1 MTGASKRKGD
11 RAENELKALLA
22 DLTGLNIAR
31 AFGAGRA
38 DDIGDLLGFPDTVIQ
53 CTSRANRDLVHVGLV
68 RKPIEAGQQARNAGV
83 PFAVT
88 FVRIRGGTWRAVMTP
103 EQFIGLW
110 REATVDPDA
119 IAALHNEEA
128 S

>member
-1 MTGASKRKGD
+1 MTGAAKRKGD
-11 RAENELKALLA
+11 RAENELKDLLA

-38 DDIGDLLGFPDTVIQ
+38 DDIGDLLGFPDVAIQ
-53 CTSRANRDLVHVGLV
+53 CTSLANRDLVHVGLV
-68 RKPIEAGQQARNAGV
+68 RKPIEAGQQAQNGRV

-103 EQFIGLW
+103 DQFVAMW
-110 REATVDPDA
+110 REATTDPGA
-119 IAALHNEEA
+119 IAALEENR
-128 S
+128 